1 MGKLNM
7 DNKIS
12 LFTLAFWTTIIL
24 AILKITDIIEI
35 SNLTVFLPLI
45 VVFGLFFIVIFLIGL
60 LVFVYYLNNKEEVD
74 KFIDDNMEN
83 RS

>member
-24 AILKITDIIEI
+24 AILKLTNVIDI
-35 SNLTVFLPLI
+35 SNFAVFLPLI
-45 VVFGLFFIVIFLIGL
+45 VVFGLFFIVIFFIGL
-60 LVFVYYLNNKEEVD
+60 LVVVYYLNNKEEVD
-74 KFIDDNMEN
+74 KFIEDNMEK
-83 RS
+83 

>member
-1 MGKLNM
+1 M
-7 DNKIS
+7 DNKVS

-24 AILKITDIIEI
+24 AILKLTNIIEI

-45 VVFGLFFIVIFLIGL
+45 VVFGLFFIVIFFIGL
-60 LVFVYYLNNKEEVD
+60 LVTIFYLNNKEEVD

>member
-1 MGKLNM
+1 M

-74 KFIDDNMEN
+74 NFIEDNMEK
-83 RS
+83 

>member
-1 MGKLNM
+1 M

-24 AILKITDIIEI
+24 AILKLTNIIEI
-35 SNLTVFLPLI
+35 SNFTVFLPLI
-45 VVFGLFFIVIFLIGL
+45 VVFGLFFIVIFFIGL
-60 LVFVYYLNNKEEVD
+60 LVTIFYLNNKEEVD

>member
-1 MGKLNM
+1 M

-45 VVFGLFFIVIFLIGL
+45 VVFGLFFIVIFFIGL
-60 LVFVYYLNNKEEVD
+60 LFVVFYLNNKEEVD
-74 KFIDDNMEN
+74 KFIEDNMEK
-83 RS
+83 

>member
-1 MGKLNM
+1 M

-45 VVFGLFFIVIFLIGL
+45 VVFGLFFIVIFFIGL
-60 LVFVYYLNNKEEVD
+60 LVTIFYLNNKEEVD
-74 KFIDDNMEN
+74 NFIEDNMEK
-83 RS
+83 

>member
-1 MGKLNM
+1 M

-12 LFTLAFWTTIIL
+12 LFTLAFWSTIIL

-45 VVFGLFFIVIFLIGL
+45 VVFGLFFIVIFFIGL
-60 LVFVYYLNNKEEVD
+60 LVTIFYLNNKEEVD

>member
-1 MGKLNM
+1 M
-7 DNKIS
+7 DTKIS

-24 AILKITDIIEI
+24 AILKLANVIEI
-35 SNLTVFLPLI
+35 SNLVVFLPLM
-45 VVFGLFFIVIFLIGL
+45 VVFGLFFIVIFFIGL
-60 LVFVYYLNNKEEVD
+60 LVTIFYLNNKEEVD

>member
-1 MGKLNM
+1 M

-45 VVFGLFFIVIFLIGL
+45 VVFGLFFIVIFFIGL
-60 LVFVYYLNNKEEVD
+60 LVTIFYLNNKEEVD
-74 KFIDDNMEN
+74 KFIDDNMEK
-83 RS
+83 

>member
-1 MGKLNM
+1 M
-7 DNKIS
+7 DNKVS

-45 VVFGLFFIVIFLIGL
+45 ITFGLFFIAIFFIGL
-60 LVFVYYLNNKEEVD
+60 LVVVYYLNNKEEVD
-74 KFIDDNMEN
+74 KFIEDNMEK
-83 RS
+83 

>member
-1 MGKLNM
+1 M

-45 VVFGLFFIVIFLIGL
+45 VVFGLFFIVIFFIGL
-60 LVFVYYLNNKEEVD
+60 LVTIFYLNNKEEID

>member
-1 MGKLNM
+1 M

-24 AILKITDIIEI
+24 AILKLTNVIDI
-35 SNLTVFLPLI
+35 SNFAVFLPLI
-45 VVFGLFFIVIFLIGL
+45 IIFGLFFIIIFFIGL

-74 KFIDDNMEN
+74 NFIEDNMEK
-83 RS
+83 

>member
-1 MGKLNM
+1 M

-45 VVFGLFFIVIFLIGL
+45 VVFGLFFIVIFFIGL

-74 KFIDDNMEN
+74 KFIDDNMEK
-83 RS
+83 

>member
-12 LFTLAFWTTIIL
+12 LFTLTFWTTIIL
-24 AILKITDIIEI
+24 AILKLTNVIDI
-35 SNLTVFLPLI
+35 SNFAVFLPLI
-45 VVFGLFFIVIFLIGL
+45 IIFGLFFIIIFFIGL

-74 KFIDDNMEN
+74 NFIEDNMEK
-83 RS
+83 

>member
-1 MGKLNM
+1 M

-24 AILKITDIIEI
+24 AILKLTNIIEI
-35 SNLTVFLPLI
+35 SNFAVFLPLI
-45 VVFGLFFIVIFLIGL
+45 VVFGLFFIVIFFIGL

-74 KFIDDNMEN
+74 KFIEDNMEK
-83 RS
+83 

>member
-1 MGKLNM
+1 M

-45 VVFGLFFIVIFLIGL
+45 VVFGLFFIVIFFIGL
-60 LVFVYYLNNKEEVD
+60 LVFLYYLNNKEEVD
-74 KFIDDNMEN
+74 KFIEDNMEK
-83 RS
+83 

>member
-1 MGKLNM
+1 M
-7 DNKIS
+7 DNKVS

-45 VVFGLFFIVIFLIGL
+45 VVFGLFFIVIFFIGL
-60 LVFVYYLNNKEEVD
+60 LVTIFYLNNKEEVD

>member
-1 MGKLNM
+1 M
-7 DNKIS
+7 DNKVS

-45 VVFGLFFIVIFLIGL
+45 VVFGLFFIVIFFIGL

-74 KFIDDNMEN
+74 KFIEDNMEK
-83 RS
+83 

>member
-1 MGKLNM
+1 M
-7 DNKIS
+7 DTKIS
-12 LFTLAFWTTIIL
+12 LFTLAFWSTIIL

-45 VVFGLFFIVIFLIGL
+45 VVFGLFFIVIFFIGL
-60 LVFVYYLNNKEEVD
+60 LVTIFYLNNKEEVD

>member
-1 MGKLNM
+1 M
-7 DNKIS
+7 DNKVS

-45 VVFGLFFIVIFLIGL
+45 VVFGLFFIVIFFIGL
-60 LVFVYYLNNKEEVD
+60 LVTIFYLNNKEEVD
-74 KFIDDNMEN
+74 KFIEDNMEK
-83 RS
+83 

>member
-1 MGKLNM
+1 M
-7 DNKIS
+7 DNKIN

-45 VVFGLFFIVIFLIGL
+45 VVFGLFFIVIFFIGL
-60 LVFVYYLNNKEEVD
+60 LVTIFYLNNKEEVD